1 MGRAFEFRKAR
12 KLKRWATMAKTFTR
26 ISKDIAIAVKDGGP
40 NIDSNFKLRSIIQNA
55 KASNMPKDNIER
67 AIKNAS
73 NKNFENYKEVVLE
86 GYSVGGIAVIL
97 DCISDNNNRTVGN
110 VRSYFN
116 KTNGNLATNGS
127 VEFIFKKICFFKIKF
142 DGNKDELELEF
153 IDHGLVALEHDNDLN
168 HLIMY
173 GEFDSYG
180 KIFQELEYRN
190 IEIIESIISLSKK
203 YPGKHH
209 LKFMIT
215 DFDEGYQIQLRSK
228 IIKIN
233 LENDFIFELKQ
244 IPFIEIK
251 IN

>member
-12 KLKRWATMAKTFTR
+12 KLKRWATMAKRFTR

-55 KASNMPKDNIER
+55 KSANMPKDNIER

-127 VEFIFKKICFFKIKF
+127 VEFIFKKISFFKIKF

-153 IDHGLVALEHDNDLN
+153 IDHGLMALEHDNDLN
-168 HLIMY
+168 YLIMY

-180 KIFQELEYRN
+180 KIFQELENRN
-190 IEIIESIISLSKK
+190 IEIIES
-203 YPGKHH
+203 
-209 LKFMIT
+209 
-215 DFDEGYQIQLRSK
+215 DFDRIPMNYK
-228 IIKIN
+228 N
-233 LENDFIFELKQ
+233 LNEQELQTFNK
-244 IPFIEIK
+244 FIEICNEDDDIQK
-251 IN
+251 ISHNLQL

>member
-26 ISKDIAIAVKDGGP
+26 LSKDIAIAVKDGGP

-55 KASNMPKDNIER
+55 KAANMPKDNIER

-97 DCISDNNNRTVGN
+97 DCISVNNNRTVGN

-116 KTNGNLATNGS
+116 KTDGNLATNGS
-127 VEFIFKKICFFKIKF
+127 VEFIFNKVCFFKIKF

-153 IDHGLVALEHDNDLN
+153 IDHGLMALEHDNDLN
-168 HLIMY
+168 YLIMY

-180 KIFQELEYRN
+180 KIFQELENRN
-190 IEIIESIISLSKK
+190 IEIIES
-203 YPGKHH
+203 
-209 LKFMIT
+209 
-215 DFDEGYQIQLRSK
+215 DFDRIPLNYKNLNEKELQIFNK
-228 IIKIN
+228 
-233 LENDFIFELKQ
+233 
-244 IPFIEIK
+244 FIEICKEDEDIQK
-251 IN
+251 ISHNLQL

>member
-55 KASNMPKDNIER
+55 KAANMPKDNIER
-67 AIKNAS
+67 AVKNAS

-116 KTNGNLATNGS
+116 KTDGNLATNGS

-142 DGNKDELELEF
+142 GGNKDELELEF
-153 IDHGLVALEHDNDLN
+153 IDHGLMELEHDDDLN
-168 HLIMY
+168 QLVMY

-180 KIFQELEYRN
+180 KIFQELENRN
-190 IEIIESIISLSKK
+190 IEIIES
-203 YPGKHH
+203 
-209 LKFMIT
+209 
-215 DFDEGYQIQLRSK
+215 DFDRIPMNYK
-228 IIKIN
+228 N
-233 LENDFIFELKQ
+233 LNEHELQTFNK
-244 IPFIEIK
+244 FIEICNEDDDIQK
-251 IN
+251 ISHNLQL

>member
-26 ISKDIAIAVKDGGP
+26 LSKDIAIAVKDGGP

-55 KASNMPKDNIER
+55 KAANMPKDNIER

-127 VEFIFKKICFFKIKF
+127 VEFIFNKVCFFKIKF
-142 DGNKDELELEF
+142 DENKDELELEF
-153 IDHGLVALEHDNDLN
+153 IDHGLMALEHDNDLN

-180 KIFQELEYRN
+180 KIFQELENRN
-190 IEIIESIISLSKK
+190 IEIIES
-203 YPGKHH
+203 
-209 LKFMIT
+209 
-215 DFDEGYQIQLRSK
+215 DFDRIPMNYK
-228 IIKIN
+228 N
-233 LENDFIFELKQ
+233 LNEQELQTFNK
-244 IPFIEIK
+244 FIEICNEDDDIQK
-251 IN
+251 ISHNLQL

>member
-116 KTNGNLATNGS
+116 KTDGNLATNGS
-127 VEFIFKKICFFKIKF
+127 VEFIFNKVCFFKIEF

-153 IDHGLVALEHDNDLN
+153 IDHGLMALEHDNDLN
-168 HLIMY
+168 HFIMY

-180 KIFQELEYRN
+180 KIFQELENRN
-190 IEIIESIISLSKK
+190 IEIIES
-203 YPGKHH
+203 
-209 LKFMIT
+209 
-215 DFDEGYQIQLRSK
+215 DFDRIPMNYK
-228 IIKIN
+228 N
-233 LENDFIFELKQ
+233 LNEQELQTFNK
-244 IPFIEIK
+244 FIEICNEDDDIQK
-251 IN
+251 ISHNLQL